1 MEQEP
6 GKGGIEAL
14 FGSFTDPAFVS
25 AEPPVGPLGR
35 LAGRVTIAWAGAVLH
50 VLSKEDVRAFAAHA
64 HGILAPGGVWIG
76 VRSLPAR
83 LLVSMQAAA
92 HAWLR
97 RAWLWLQT
105 CVGCEQ
111 PEGAEWAKTPDGKAP
126 RFLHSKDSLAALMK
140 EVGFTDVS
148 VKSAPRSDTVMED
161 DEPGP
166 KKAMLTFTGK
176 K

>member
-1 MEQEP
+1 MDAQKMEQEP

-76 VRSLPAR
+76 VRSPCHVLYPHLHAG
-83 LLVSMQAAA
+83 LLGT
-92 HAWLR
+92 H
-97 RAWLWLQT
+97 
-105 CVGCEQ
+105 G
-111 PEGAEWAKTPDGKAP
+111 
-126 RFLHSKDSLAALMK
+126 
-140 EVGFTDVS
+140 
-148 VKSAPRSDTVMED
+148 
-161 DEPGP
+161 
-166 KKAMLTFTGK
+166 
-176 K
+176 